1 VNPIESTRAAL
12 VTGGSSA
19 IGRAIAVRL
28 LEEGF
33 DVTVA
38 SSDREKIAAAAVT
51 LGRAHAMPGD
61 VANEPDCSS
70 SIVAAHRERFGRLD
84 VLVNSAGILHH
95 GPLEELALV
104 DWDRQLAVNVTGTFL
119 MTKHSLPL
127 LRASQGLIVNMAS
140 MAGKTGNPGRAAYG
154 ATKAVVISLTQALN
168 TELERD
174 GVRAISICPGFVDT
188 PMAGISTVHR
198 EEMIQPADVAEIIRT
213 TLRLSPHAHIPEI
226 VIARTRRPT
235 PSG

>member
-1 VNPIESTRAAL
+1 M
-12 VTGGSSA
+12 
-19 IGRAIAVRL
+19 L
-28 LEEGF
+28 LDEGF

-38 SSDREKIAAAAVT
+38 SSDRERIAAAAVT
-51 LGRAHAMPGD
+51 LGRAHAVPGD
-61 VANEPDCSS
+61 VANEPDCS

-119 MTKHSLPL
+119 MTKHSIPL
-127 LRASQGLIVNMAS
+127 LRDSRGLIVNMAS
-140 MAGKTGNPGRAAYG
+140 MAGKTGNPGLAAYG
-154 ATKAVVISLTQALN
+154 ATKAAVISLTQALN
-168 TELERD
+168 AELEPD

-188 PMAGISTVHR
+188 PMAAISTIHR
-198 EEMIQPADVAEIIRT
+198 QEMIQPVDVAEIIRT
-213 TLRLSPHAHIPEI
+213 TLRLSPHAHIPEV

-235 PSG
+235 PSD